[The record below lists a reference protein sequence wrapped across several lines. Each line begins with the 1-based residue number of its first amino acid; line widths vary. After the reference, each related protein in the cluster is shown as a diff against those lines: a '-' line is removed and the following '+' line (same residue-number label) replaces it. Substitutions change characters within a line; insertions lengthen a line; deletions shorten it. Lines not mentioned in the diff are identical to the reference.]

1 MGGRRV
7 TWSPDPDAFLGDLE
21 AKPAALRSLAPRL
34 EADPWPE
41 VESTDRTV
49 FVGMGSS
56 RFAAL
61 PVAAMLRANGRDV
74 VVERASAVAVAP
86 AALGTLAV
94 AISASGTTPETLA
107 ALARHRDGG
116 STTVAITNAE
126 GSGLAEV
133 AEHHISLGAG
143 EETGGV
149 ACRSFQH
156 TIAVLLAM
164 LDARRAADAA
174 RRAADATEDLLD
186 RRASWLPQAADV
198 VGDTGRVFV
207 LAPDERISSA
217 EQGALMFREGPR
229 VAADACETGDWLHV
243 DVYLTKPLDY
253 RAVRFAGSRFDDDVA
268 RWIDERGGRLL
279 SVGPVAGGV
288 RYRGDDDPDVALL
301 AETLVPELVA
311 ADVWR
316 RQA

>member
-7 TWSPDPDAFLGDLE
+7 TWSPDPDAFFRDLE

-34 EADPWPE
+34 EADPWRE

-126 GSGLAEV
+126 GSRLAEV

-279 SVGPVAGGV
+279 SVGAVAGGV

-301 AETLVPELVA
+301 AETLVPEVVA

>member
-1 MGGRRV
+1 V

-21 AKPAALRSLAPRL
+21 AKPGALRSLAPRL
-34 EADPWPE
+34 EADPWRE
-41 VESTDRTV
+41 VQPSDRTV
-49 FVGMGSS
+49 FIGMGSS

-61 PVAAMLRANGRDV
+61 PVAAMLRADGRDV

-86 AALGTLAV
+86 AAPGTLAV
-94 AISASGTTPETLA
+94 AISAGGTTPETVA

-116 STTVAITNAE
+116 STTVAITNGE
-126 GSGLAEV
+126 GSPLAEV

-143 EETGGV
+143 EEAGGV

-156 TIAVLLAM
+156 TIAVLLAV

-174 RRAADATEDLLD
+174 HRAADATEELLGD
-186 RRASWLPQAADV
+186 RASWLPRAVDV
-198 VGDTGRVFV
+198 VGDTGSVFV

-229 VAADACETGDWLHV
+229 LAADACETGDWLHV
-243 DVYLTKPLDY
+243 DVYLTRPLDY

-279 SVGPVAGGV
+279 SVGAVSGGV

-301 AETLVPELVA
+301 TETLVPELVA

>member
-7 TWSPDPDAFLGDLE
+7 TWSPDPDAFFRDLE

-34 EADPWPE
+34 EADPWRE

-94 AISASGTTPETLA
+94 AISASGTTPETVA

-126 GSGLAEV
+126 GSRLAEV

-164 LDARRAADAA
+164 LGARRAADAA

-243 DVYLTKPLDY
+243 DVYLTKLLDY

-268 RWIDERGGRLL
+268 RWIDERGGRFL
-279 SVGPVAGGV
+279 SVGAVAGGV
-288 RYRGDDDPDVALL
+288 RYRGDGDPDVALL
-301 AETLVPELVA
+301 AETLVPEVVA

>member
-1 MGGRRV
+1 V
-7 TWSPDPDAFLGDLE
+7 TWSPDPDAFLRDLE

-34 EADPWPE
+34 EADPWRE
-41 VESTDRTV
+41 VESTGRTV

-94 AISASGTTPETLA
+94 AISASGTTPETVA

-126 GSGLAEV
+126 GSRLAEV
-133 AEHHISLGAG
+133 AEHHIPLGAG

-279 SVGPVAGGV
+279 SIGAVAGGV

-301 AETLVPELVA
+301 AETLVPEVVA

>member
-7 TWSPDPDAFLGDLE
+7 TWSPDPDAFFRDLE

-34 EADPWPE
+34 EADPWRE
-41 VESTDRTV
+41 VESTGRTV

-126 GSGLAEV
+126 GSRLAEV

-164 LDARRAADAA
+164 LGARRAADAA

-279 SVGPVAGGV
+279 SVGAVAGGV

-301 AETLVPELVA
+301 AETLVPEVVA